1 MKGQGDEQGADD
13 KRPRGSAPRRVRTT
27 TTRWLVGRIVK
38 VSVEAGCGFLRTQ
51 SGDLIYFGLADV
63 AGPGRLRP
71 GERVRY
77 VLDGTDIPRAGRVTR
92 C

>member
-1 MKGQGDEQGADD
+1 MDGRSDEQGPDS
-13 KRPRGSAPRRVRTT
+13 KRNRGAAPRRARATT
-27 TTRWLVGRIVK
+27 THWLVGRGVK

-51 SGDLIYFGLADV
+51 AGDLVYFALADV
-63 AGPGRLRP
+63 AGQGRLRV

-77 VLDGTDIPRAGRVTR
+77 IMDGVAIPRAGRVTR